1 MDACVIMRN
10 IIIENE
16 RGQDNDYSHYEL
28 MGHPLQL
35 HMREKRVACFIA
47 SYHSIRNTDVHDQ
60 LQDDLIEEWWIWN
73 G

>member
-28 MGHPLQL
+28 MGHPVQ
-35 HMREKRVACFIA
+35 MRRGEERVARFIA
-47 SYHSIRNTDVHDQ
+47 SYKAIQENDMHDQ
-60 LQDDLIEEWWIWN
+60 LQKDLIE
-73 G
+73 